1 MNTGEEIPVYAKAVF
16 VVYPEEILE
25 DLTYFYHD
33 PSRVYHGLLEMG
45 VLNGELEFIKNNM
58 QLFLDQDIFM
68 VNGLEK
74 RLVVEDV
81 SLSFLEGDFER
92 PCLHFKIRADV
103 EFFQG
108 ENRLEMISDEEKAP
122 YDFRIV
128 WDFSLLEGSKIV
140 EVKSKLSYKIDRE
153 KSKIFMKAFKD
164 KPCGGH
170 EVIKV
175 LLVSSF

>member
-1 MNTGEEIPVYAKAVF
+1 MNSSEEIPVYAKAEF
-16 VVYPEEILE
+16 VVYPEKILE

-45 VLNGELEFIKNNM
+45 VLNGELEFTKNNM

-68 VNGLEK
+68 VNGLKK

-92 PCLHFKIRADV
+92 PCLHFKIRAEV

-108 ENRLEMISDEEKAP
+108 ENRLEMVSEEEKAP
-122 YDFRIV
+122 YDFEIV
-128 WDFSLLEGSKIV
+128 WDFSLLERSKII
-140 EVKSKLSYKIDRE
+140 EVKSKLSYKIDRQ
-153 KSKIFMKAFKD
+153 KSKISMKAFKG
-164 KPCGGH
+164 KLCGGH

>member
-1 MNTGEEIPVYAKAVF
+1 MNASEEIPVYAKAEF
-16 VVYPEEILE
+16 VVYPEKILE

-33 PSRVYHGLLEMG
+33 PLEVYRGLLKMG

-81 SLSFLEGDFER
+81 KLSFLEGDFER
-92 PCLHFKIRADV
+92 PCLHFKIHADV

-108 ENRLEMISDEEKAP
+108 ENRVEMISDEENAP
-122 YDFRIV
+122 YDFVIV